1 MCIGLIMDFK
11 LWDFDFWLPSCSA
24 LADPKQPSIAQ
35 AFTGKPNTE
44 NNKPKQ
50 RKLLTTKK
58 PVLTIS
64 DDEEG
69 DDDDVLISGLTE
81 ICL

>member
-1 MCIGLIMDFK
+1 MGIGLIMDFK

-35 AFTGKPNTE
+35 AFKPNTE

>member
-11 LWDFDFWLPSCSA
+11 LWDFDFWLPSWSA

-35 AFTGKPNTE
+35 AFKPNTE